1 MEGRM
6 TLTIAICTNGRDS
19 LVHAVRSIG
28 KQSRMPER
36 LLIVDQS
43 GSGKARHAVSEA
55 DYHGE
60 VTVLEQAE
68 KGLSKARNL
77 VVENLQTDWVFFT
90 DDDCIVSLDL
100 VDQFHKVVA
109 YHSEAAFIAG
119 TCIRPLDYNP
129 VTHDV
134 PGVLISNQCE
144 FNADTVM
151 KDEAF
156 MGACLAFRK
165 DLMDR
170 VGKFDP
176 FLGAGTEWPAGEECD
191 YVFRAIL
198 AGFKG
203 RANARLVVFHEYGAR
218 KRPPDDTDNGR
229 IGNAVVMWKMR
240 KIGSDQGMEM
250 ANRIYPAGPKKAMLS
265 KLTLGRL
272 HSVDL
277 RMQQKCR
284 VVEARLDRE
293 FDVMDGVLVPK
304 L

>member
-1 MEGRM
+1 M
-6 TLTIAICTNGRDS
+6 TLTVAICTNGRDS

-28 KQSRMPER
+28 NQSRTPDQ

-43 GSGKARHAVSEA
+43 GSGRAHQAVSEA
-55 DYHGE
+55 GYQGQ

-68 KGLSKARNL
+68 RGLSKARNL
-77 VVENLQTDWVFFT
+77 VVENVQTDWVFFT

-100 VDQFHKVVA
+100 VDQFHKVA
-109 YHSEAAFIAG
+109 AHYPDAAFIAG

-129 VTHDV
+129 LTHDV

-144 FNADTVM
+144 FNAKTVM

-156 MGACLAFRK
+156 MGACLAFRR
-165 DLMDR
+165 DLMDT

-240 KIGSDQGMEM
+240 KIGSEQGMEM

-293 FDVMDGVLVPK
+293 FDVKDGVLVPR